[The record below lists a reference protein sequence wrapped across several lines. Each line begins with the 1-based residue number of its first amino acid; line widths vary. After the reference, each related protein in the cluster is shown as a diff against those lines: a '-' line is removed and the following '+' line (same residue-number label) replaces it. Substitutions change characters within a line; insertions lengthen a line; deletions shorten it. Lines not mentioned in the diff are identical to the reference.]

1 MRRAA
6 SGDTIPVFHYYCVM
20 KNITITLPGDVA
32 RWLRVRAAQSER
44 SVSRWTAELLDGMR
58 RQEDEYEVAMRHAL
72 SIEPERLNE
81 SGEPYPSRDSLYDRP
96 RPGPR

>member
-1 MRRAA
+1 M
-6 SGDTIPVFHYYCVM
+6 FHYYCVM
-20 KNITITLPGDVA
+20 KNITITLPEDVA